1 MFLITHIIILFCYD
15 LIKINNQY
23 EGTFGTF
30 EGNIETL
37 VWVMIDDMESLDGLS
52 GSSDDGIEQSQLFA
66 LNADVLGQIAWN
78 LPMCMLCRWHAL
90 ETCRCVCFVAD
101 M

>member
-1 MFLITHIIILFCYD
+1 MLLITHIIILFCYD

-37 VWVMIDDMESLDGLS
+37 V
-52 GSSDDGIEQSQLFA
+52 
-66 LNADVLGQIAWN
+66 
-78 LPMCMLCRWHAL
+78 
-90 ETCRCVCFVAD
+90 
-101 M
+101 